1 MKLSPS
7 EWHRDTCRSIILL
20 VTAWNPT
27 FPKMKYVVREMLE
40 ALVLALI
47 VLFMIQISAQNYR
60 VHGQSMEPTLE
71 DAQYLM
77 VNKLSYLRM
86 DLERLSNLVPFWDSQ
101 REALRY
107 TPFAGS
113 PERGDIIVFQRAG
126 GSEMNFVKRVIGL
139 PGERVEI
146 RNGQVFIDGEAL
158 EEPYVGASERVGNML
173 CIPHSSNCRVGEN
186 EYFVLGDN
194 RTDSQD
200 SRSWGSIRE
209 DDIAGEVWFTYWPLC
224 DAPYMDTLLT
234 ACE

>member
-1 MKLSPS
+1 MAY
-7 EWHRDTCRSIILL
+7 I
-20 VTAWNPT
+20 
-27 FPKMKYVVREMLE
+27 VRELLE

-47 VLFMIQISAQNYR
+47 VLFVIQVSAQNYR

-71 DAQYLM
+71 DSQFLM

-86 DLERLSNLVPFWDSQ
+86 DLERLSNLVPFWDARQ
-101 REALRY
+101 GAAGY

-113 PERGDIIVFQRAG
+113 PKRGDIIVFQRAG
-126 GSEMNFVKRVIGL
+126 GSDMNFVKRVIGL

-146 RNGQVFIDGEAL
+146 RDGHVFVDGEEL
-158 EEPYVGASERVGNML
+158 EEPYLDRSDRVGDMF
-173 CIPHSSNCRVGEN
+173 CIPHSSNCRVGED
-186 EYFVLGDN
+186 EFFVLGDN

-209 DDIAGEVWFTYWPLC
+209 ENIAGEVWFIYWPLC
-224 DAPYMDTLLT
+224 DAPQMDKLFD

>member
-1 MKLSPS
+1 M
-7 EWHRDTCRSIILL
+7 TYI
-20 VTAWNPT
+20 
-27 FPKMKYVVREMLE
+27 VRELLE

-47 VLFMIQISAQNYR
+47 VLFIIQTSAQNYR

-86 DLERLSNLVPFWDSQ
+86 DLERLSNLVPFWDAQQGAS
-101 REALRY
+101 EY

-113 PERGDIIVFQRAG
+113 PERGDIIVFRRAG

-146 RNGQVFIDGEAL
+146 RNGHVFIDGEAL
-158 EEPYVGASERVGNML
+158 NEPYVGPSERVGNML

-194 RTDSQD
+194 RNDSQD

-209 DDIAGEVWFTYWPLC
+209 DDIAGEVWFTYWPFC
-224 DAPYMDTLLT
+224 DAPLVDKLPR

>member
-1 MKLSPS
+1 MAL
-7 EWHRDTCRSIILL
+7 I
-20 VTAWNPT
+20 
-27 FPKMKYVVREMLE
+27 VRELME

-47 VLFMIQISAQNYR
+47 VLFVIQISVQNYR
-60 VHGQSMEPTLE
+60 VDGHSMEPTLE
-71 DAQYLM
+71 DAQFLM

-86 DLERLSNLVPFWDSQ
+86 DLDRLDNLVPFWDSPSGT
-101 REALRY
+101 ASY

-113 PERGDIIVFQRAG
+113 PERGDVIVFQRAG
-126 GSEMNFVKRVIGL
+126 GSDMSFVKRVIGL

-146 RNGQVFIDGEAL
+146 REGHVFIDGEEL
-158 EEPYVGASERVGNML
+158 EEPYLDRSDRVGDML
-173 CIPHSSNCRVGEN
+173 CIPHTSNCRVGED

-224 DAPYMDTLLT
+224 DAPHMDTLFD

>member
-1 MKLSPS
+1 MELSHS

-20 VTAWNPT
+20 VTAWSPT
-27 FPKMKYVVREMLE
+27 FPKMKYIVRELLE

-86 DLERLSNLVPFWDSQ
+86 DLERLSQLVPFWDSQ
-101 REALRY
+101 QGAVRH
-107 TPFAGS
+107 TPFAGP

-126 GSEMNFVKRVIGL
+126 GAERNFVKRVIGL

-146 RNGQVFIDGEAL
+146 RNGQVFIDREEL
-158 EEPYVGASERVGNML
+158 EEPYLIPSSRFGDML

-209 DDIAGEVWFTYWPLC
+209 DDIVGEVWFTYWPFC
-224 DAPYMDTLLT
+224 DAPLVDKLPR